1 MDTNK
6 LIVDGQYSCRHT
18 GDEDLSHL
26 LSRFVT
32 YIACCFYQWL
42 RHSHTQHSETFHE
55 TSSGA
60 VLKEAHALKNP
71 L

>member
-1 MDTNK
+1 MSERT
-6 LIVDGQYSCRHT
+6 LVVDGQYSCRHT
-18 GDEDLSHL
+18 DAEDLSPL

-42 RHSHTQHSETFHE
+42 RHWHTQHSKTFHKM
-55 TSSGA
+55 SSGV
-60 VLKEAHALKNP
+60 VLKEVHALKNS